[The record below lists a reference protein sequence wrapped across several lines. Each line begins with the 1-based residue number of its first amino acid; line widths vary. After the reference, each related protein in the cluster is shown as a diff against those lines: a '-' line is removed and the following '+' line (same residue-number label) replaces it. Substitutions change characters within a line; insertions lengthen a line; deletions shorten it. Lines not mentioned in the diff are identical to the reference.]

1 MAHSSPSASRKHS
14 RTTGAGTPAPQR
26 KPTASRS
33 ARRRPPRRRLLPRI
47 IVLAMTLAL
56 LVGIIALVRAASLS
70 TPASSNTATTTGA
83 STGGTSS
90 APDFTLPLLSGTT
103 FHLAA
108 KLGHPVVLY
117 FMSPTCATCAQGSR
131 NLAQA
136 SLSVKTQGAEVLA
149 IDVNAGDHPAD
160 LEAFVQSDGIP
171 ASAPMQWGVDTNDAI
186 ASAYH
191 VQALETT
198 VVIDP
203 HGQIAYRSDGS
214 VPPEQ
219 LAQIVRNLA

>member
-1 MAHSSPSASRKHS
+1 MAHSSPSESRKRS

-33 ARRRPPRRRLLPRI
+33 ARRTPRRSVLPHI
-47 IVLAMTLAL
+47 IALAVTLAL

-70 TPASSNTATTTGA
+70 TPASSNTATTSGS

-103 FHLAA
+103 FQLAA
-108 KLGHPVVLY
+108 QQGHVVVLY

-149 IDVNAGDHPAD
+149 IDVNPGDRPTD

-171 ASAPMQWGVDTNDAI
+171 ASAPMQWGVDPNDAI
-186 ASAYH
+186 ARAYN
-191 VQALETT
+191 VQTLETT
-198 VVIDP
+198 VVIDR
-203 HGQIAYRSDGS
+203 HGQVAYRSDGS
-214 VPPEQ
+214 IPPDQ